1 MHTVLILSIF
11 MWYIFCKYDKLTSW
25 LLHAKLKIWISDVT
39 EMLFNNKTTYVQL
52 VHIWHTFLSPKG
64 LGFGHIVLVY
74 LSDGNISLGNI
85 IWYMLEETS

>member
-1 MHTVLILSIF
+1 MFNLSTFDIL
-11 MWYIFCKYDKLTSW
+11 FCHQKD
-25 LLHAKLKIWISDVT
+25 
-39 EMLFNNKTTYVQL
+39 
-52 VHIWHTFLSPKG
+52 